1 MRARGKSW
9 SPFGATPLLVVLLA
23 LSSISAAT
31 GFALTAATRTRTT
44 LSLSSTAPT
53 IDVDSIP
60 VEQDDDEVLARISVA
75 KNRVLQV
82 AQRLKDDYGVVVSR
96 LVANESEVQDL
107 DAATRELEAA
117 SAESVSFP
125 SFEALLG
132 EWTLL
137 CSASSSSS
145 TAAAATTSPL
155 ADLKTALQTSP
166 LVQPWNEIRQTVV
179 KASNKYVS
187 VQQIISAAGSGID
200 RVDHVISYTP
210 PSKLA
215 DLVPE
220 LPDVLQSLDL
230 NPLQLNQVKATLV
243 HSASIVPTV
252 TPITV
257 EITLKSIVLNVAGTS
272 SVLKVDGQDVLDLQL
287 PPPIQTEFFST
298 NTGRF
303 ETTYVDETLRISRS
317 KLLGVDQLRIFV
329 RNVGAAAAETD
340 ALNEEEEVDDAS
352 ESSTDDADVSPSD

>member
-1 MRARGKSW
+1 MRARGKSR

-23 LSSISAAT
+23 LSSNVVT
-31 GFALTAATRTRTT
+31 GFALTAATRTR
-44 LSLSSTAPT
+44 LALSSTAPT

-75 KNRVLQV
+75 KNRLLQV

-96 LVANESEVQDL
+96 LVASESEVQDL
-107 DAATRELEAA
+107 DMATRELEAA
-117 SAESVSFP
+117 GRDSVSLPTFD
-125 SFEALLG
+125 ALLG

-137 CSASSSSS
+137 CSTSSLS
-145 TAAAATTSPL
+145 TAAAATSSPL
-155 ADLKTALQTSP
+155 ADLKTALQESP
-166 LVQPWNEIRQTVV
+166 LVQPWNEIRNTVV

-187 VQQIISAAGSGID
+187 VQQIIQSD

-243 HSASIVPTV
+243 HAASIVPTV
-252 TPITV
+252 TPVTV
-257 EITLKSIVLNVAGTS
+257 EIKLKSIVLNVAGQA
-272 SVLKVDGQDVLDLQL
+272 SVLNLPADGKDVLDLQL

-329 RNVGAAAAETD
+329 RNVAAAAPTQTD
-340 ALNEEEEVDDAS
+340 AVNEPEEQVDEAS
-352 ESSTDDADVSPSD
+352 ESNDDADVSPSD